1 MAVNLKAVGLQDV
14 NLTDLKNGYTTIEVK
29 HDYPRNLKYFA
40 SGAGAGFS
48 ADITYVLPL
57 PKGATDI
64 FENAWEASAFETGGG
79 AALSGDLV
87 AGLAQT
93 ASGALRDT
101 LGAGL
106 EAFQS
111 GVTQEAKNAASIKG
125 GFLINP
131 NTQLMYKTPTIRQLQ
146 FTWALVPAS
155 KNGADVISE
164 MIKDLRKTS
173 YPTFATGF
181 LLYPGIFRVSLY
193 GLSSSGGQN
202 ILMKTYPSALISLQV
217 NYDTEGAPYIHDDG
231 KPVTT
236 TITLGFQ
243 ELKILGKTDI
253 DDLYGA

>member
-1 MAVNLKAVGLQDV
+1 MAVNLKAVGLSK
-14 NLTDLKNGYTTIEVK
+14 NLTDLNNGYTTIEVK
-29 HDYPRNLKYFA
+29 QNYPANFA
-40 SGAGAGFS
+40 GGAGAGFS
-48 ADITYVLPL
+48 PDTTYVLPL

-64 FENAWEASAFETGGG
+64 FENSWEASAFETGAGAFISGAPG
-79 AALSGDLV
+79 AAI
-87 AGLAQT
+87 AQT
-93 ASGALRDT
+93 VIGAMRDT
-101 LGAGL
+101 IGAGVD
-106 EAFQS
+106 AFQS
-111 GVTQEAKNAASIKG
+111 GATQEARNAGSIKTG
-125 GFLINP
+125 LLINP

-155 KNGADVISE
+155 KGAADVISA

-173 YPTFATGF
+173 YPTFAIGS

-253 DDLYGA
+253 VDLYGA